1 MKLELAF
8 PRDEVALVV
17 REVLADALDRNT
29 GDIGLD
35 TSLVDHLGM
44 DSMTTIEVSIELEE
58 RLDVTFPDFAAPHE
72 LGLHTVRDLV
82 RMTRERVEERDRK

>member
-44 DSMTTIEVSIELEE
+44 DSMTEDASSSHDAEWAGAY
-58 RLDVTFPDFAAPHE
+58 PP
-72 LGLHTVRDLV
+72 
-82 RMTRERVEERDRK
+82 TRESFRYPLRLV